1 MSRARTKL
9 SQGVV
14 VSANRITLVIGEAVA
29 GMTRVE
35 RSHQRIA
42 RDLRKNG
49 SSRNTG
55 GFRVAPDN
63 RLLRDRYLFQTFR
76 VDQEMLRDNSQAF
89 NSPPHCENARPVD
102 VDGVDLL
109 DFDKRDRPRNRL
121 FLDFLRKSL
130 TRIRIQLF

>member
-29 GMTRVE
+29 RMTRVE
-35 RSHQRIA
+35 RAHQRIA

-49 SSRNTG
+49 GSRDTG
-55 GFRVAPDN
+55 GFRGALDN
-63 RLLRDRYLFQTFR
+63 RLLGDRYLFQTFR
-76 VDQEMLRDNSQAF
+76 VDQKMLWDHSQAF

-102 VDGVDLL
+102 VDGIDFL
-109 DFDKRDRPRNRL
+109 DFDKRDRP
-121 FLDFLRKSL
+121 
-130 TRIRIQLF
+130 